1 MAKCDYDAAP
11 SQGSCAMFPRY
22 FRWIAAFGI
31 LAALA
36 MMVITGLQVFSG
48 MASAGDLIR
57 PIIGVVAFGWMFTQ
71 STKA

>member
-1 MAKCDYDAAP
+1 
-11 SQGSCAMFPRY
+11 MFPRY

-48 MASAGDLIR
+48 MASAADLIR
-57 PIIGVVAFGWMFTQ
+57 PIIGVVALGWMFTQ

>member
-1 MAKCDYDAAP
+1 
-11 SQGSCAMFPRY
+11 MFPRY